1 MKSVWFEQNRLSRLM
16 LGTVQFG
23 IPYGVAN
30 RTGQPS
36 YSDVRAIMTAAIEGG
51 VTCFDTAAAYGTS
64 EEVLG
69 RVLHE
74 LGVAE
79 QVVVVTKVRPL
90 TPEEL
95 ADAAL
100 AERAIR
106 NSIEESCRRL
116 RLDCLP
122 VVLFHRETDAV
133 CADVLE
139 DLKQSGRLL
148 QFGVSCDNR
157 PGNAAK
163 FAADPRITA
172 LQIPANLLDQRHQKS
187 GIFATALTSGTAVF
201 VRSVYL
207 QGLLVMA
214 EADIPAALRE
224 VIPTLR
230 RLTALASDA
239 GMGMAEAALRYML
252 SRDGVT
258 SVLTGVETVD
268 QVRRNVEIL
277 ARGPLPSD
285 LLAAIDRE
293 VPELPESILTPGQW
307 PPRPTADVA
316 ADAART

>member
-122 VVLFHRETDAV
+122 VVLFHLETDAV

-277 ARGPLPSD
+277 ASGPLPSD

-293 VPELPESILTPGQW
+293 VPELPESILTPGKW